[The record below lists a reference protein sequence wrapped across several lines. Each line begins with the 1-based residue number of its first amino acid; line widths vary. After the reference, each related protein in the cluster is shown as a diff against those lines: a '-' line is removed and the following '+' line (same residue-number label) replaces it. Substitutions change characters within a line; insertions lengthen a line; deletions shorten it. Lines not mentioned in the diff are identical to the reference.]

1 MAALPVSSMHDAFVS
16 SLRRRVES
24 LRVGW
29 GFDSDAFC
37 GPVISEVCRTSVRRY
52 GAALTAEGHETLRA
66 ATDLEVPGR
75 RGFYV
80 SPSMYSVDW
89 TSNKPFV
96 KDEPPGPTLLVYN
109 VVGWEEAV
117 ALHNEFRFRNQAS
130 VFAGRGVPY
139 LSEVIARIR
148 TGALNI
154 NRGTIGASMRLP
166 AVGLGRAGNGVSS
179 GIELIRF
186 MASPRATLVEE
197 RRFDP
202 SDLVPG
208 VSWDEE
214 EDDLTS
220 AELQLE
226 ED

>member
-1 MAALPVSSMHDAFVS
+1 VSQ
-16 SLRRRVES
+16 
-24 LRVGW
+24 
-29 GFDSDAFC
+29 
-37 GPVISEVCRTSVRRY
+37 
-52 GAALTAEGHETLRA
+52 GHETLRPP
-66 ATDLEVPGR
+66 TDLEITGR

-80 SPSMYSVDW
+80 SPSLHSIDW
-89 TSNKPFV
+89 SSNKPFI
-96 KDEPPGPTLLVYN
+96 KDEPPGPTLLVYKAD
-109 VVGWEEAV
+109 GWEEAV

-130 VFAGRGVPY
+130 VFVGRGHAH
-139 LSEVIARIR
+139 LTEVVARIR

-166 AVGLGRAGNGVSS
+166 AAGLGRSGNGVSS

-208 VSWDEE
+208 VAWEE
-214 EDDLTS
+214 EADDLTS
-220 AELQLE
+220 AELQLDE
-226 ED
+226 G